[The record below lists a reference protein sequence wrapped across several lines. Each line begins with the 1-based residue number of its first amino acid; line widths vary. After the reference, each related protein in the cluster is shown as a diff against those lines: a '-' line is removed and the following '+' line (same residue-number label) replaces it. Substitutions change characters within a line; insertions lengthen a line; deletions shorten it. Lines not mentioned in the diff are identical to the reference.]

1 MRRLAQTVRL
11 RALLKPGCGLK
22 FKPARDAAATPE
34 SAGSVSL
41 SKCSVKDSARR
52 LGANCPKPRLKSVAA
67 RPGSEHVLVVS
78 SASLF
83 FSSSLPLSVD
93 FKLPVLPQSLPQQLT
108 SGPRAQINR
117 LPSPADLSIAPD
129 ALLKTGDTPLQ
140 LLSSSFVPRWMISA
154 SRGEY

>member
-1 MRRLAQTVRL
+1 MPPSRPSQ
-11 RALLKPGCGLK
+11 PGN
-22 FKPARDAAATPE
+22 A
-34 SAGSVSL
+34 SL
-41 SKCSVKDSARR
+41 SNFIVEDSARH
-52 LGANCPKPRLKSVAA
+52 LDAYCPKLRLKSVAA